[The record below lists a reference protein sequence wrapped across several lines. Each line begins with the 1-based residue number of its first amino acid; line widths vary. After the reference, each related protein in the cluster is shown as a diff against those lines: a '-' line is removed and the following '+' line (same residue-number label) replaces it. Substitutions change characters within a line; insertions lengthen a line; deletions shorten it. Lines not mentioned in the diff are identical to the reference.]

1 MQSRTPAG
9 NESAGQST
17 NADKRTDSPE
27 LDHVGV
33 LVRDLPSAVAAW
45 VDRFN
50 VDVFRRFEAPDLELS
65 AVFLDVAGAAIEL
78 YTLHDEAALDRALGA
93 RPAALDHVAL
103 RLRGPGGPELSGCV
117 IRGPGRPEPIAAPIQ
132 LAGAMHV
139 WTEPPGIDVLLQLIT
154 PSAESIGVL
163 EHQPLKEE

>member
-1 MQSRTPAG
+1 MHR
-9 NESAGQST
+9 
-17 NADKRTDSPE
+17 PE

-45 VDRFN
+45 ADRFN
-50 VDVFRRFEAPDLELS
+50 VGVLRRFESSALDLS

-78 YTLHDEAALDRALGA
+78 YTLHDEAGLDRALGVRA
-93 RPAALDHVAL
+93 SALDHVAL
-103 RLRGPGGPELSGCV
+103 RLSGPAGPELSGCV
-117 IRGPGRPEPIAAPIQ
+117 IRGPGRPDPIAAPIH

-154 PSAESIGVL
+154 RSTAAPYAGASGVV
-163 EHQPLKEE
+163 EHRTLKEE

>member
-1 MQSRTPAG
+1 MQPNTPAG
-9 NESAGQST
+9 NASAGRPT
-17 NADKRTDSPE
+17 NTDKRTDSPE

-45 VDRFN
+45 VDRF
-50 VDVFRRFEAPDLELS
+50 DVGVVRRFEAPNLDLS
-65 AVFLDVAGAAIEL
+65 AVFLGISGAAIEL
-78 YTLHDEAALDRALGA
+78 YTLHDEAALDRVLGA

-103 RLRGPGGPELSGCV
+103 RLRGPGGPELSGCL
-117 IRGPGRPEPIAAPIQ
+117 IRGPGRPEPIAAPIH

-154 PSAESIGVL
+154 PSAEAPSY
-163 EHQPLKEE
+163 QPLKEE